1 MPSRAGDAGDRP
13 ASGDPKTSRTG
24 SGYAREYP
32 VEGETALP
40 AVSVVIPLYNKGPYI
55 ARALYS
61 VLSQTFQDF
70 EVIVVDGSTDN
81 GTEVV
86 KGLDDP
92 RIRLLREVSRGVSA
106 ARNQGIAEARG
117 ELVAFLD
124 ADDEWTPR
132 HLGALVRLQEK
143 YPHAGAYGTAYLLQ
157 ENESTNRA
165 PSYSPAIPPEPWE
178 GLLPNYFS
186 DAISGSPPLL
196 TSIVAV
202 PRCILNEMGGFDTSA
217 WYGEDVD
224 LWGRIALKYPV
235 AFTRDGMGIYHTEAA
250 NRACNRREPIRE
262 HAFVASARNA
272 LQAGEVPPELTASV
286 LEFVASRQIQIAC
299 RNLEAGRPDL
309 ARSNLKGCR
318 TRRLRRSRYLALFR
332 AYTPSMIYPALSNW
346 RSKIKGIPA
355 RKPGVD
361 TQDRGAPR

>member
-143 YPHAGAYGTAYLLQ
+143 YPHAGAYGTAYLLK

-318 TRRLRRSRYLALFR
+318 TRRLRRSKWRALILAHIPSGVYLPLR
-332 AYTPSMIYPALSNW
+332 NR
-346 RSKIKGIPA
+346 RSRIRGA
-355 RKPGVD
+355 STGVPGVEPHD
-361 TQDRGAPR
+361 ERDPG

>member
-1 MPSRAGDAGDRP
+1 MPARARDAVGRSVPADSR
-13 ASGDPKTSRTG
+13 SNRTG
-24 SGYAREYP
+24 SEFVREYSTEGDR
-32 VEGETALP
+32 EGEMALP
-40 AVSVVIPLYNKGPYI
+40 GVSVVIPLYNKGPYI
-55 ARALYS
+55 ARALDS
-61 VLSQTFQDF
+61 VFAQTFQDF

-86 KGLDDP
+86 RGLDDP

-132 HLGALVRLQEK
+132 HLEALLRLREK
-143 YPHAGAYGTAYLLQ
+143 YPQAGVYGTAYLLK

-186 DAISGSPPLL
+186 DAILGSPPLL

-202 PRCILNEMGGFDTSA
+202 PRCILNELGGFDTGA

-224 LWGRIALKYPV
+224 LWGRIALKYPI
-235 AFTRDGMGIYHTEAA
+235 AFTWAGMGIYHTEAS
-250 NRACNRREPIRE
+250 NRACNRKEPIRE

-272 LQAGEVPPELTASV
+272 LQAGEVPPELTESV
-286 LEFVASRQIQIAC
+286 HEFVASRQIQVAC

-309 ARSNLKGCR
+309 ARRNLRRCK
-318 TRRLRRSRYLALFR
+318 TRRLWRSKWWTLLLAQIPSGVYLAL
-332 AYTPSMIYPALSNW
+332 
-346 RSKIKGIPA
+346 
-355 RKPGVD
+355 
-361 TQDRGAPR
+361 RGR